1 MKASSLSFFLET
13 PGASAHRARTLSRP
27 TSKMTMKRKRP
38 GSGGT
43 TKLAICTAIVGALAL
58 GLLEISVPFQSSYR
72 IGRRLSGVVDQQY
85 LDVNGGCEIKR
96 PANPPHSVQ
105 PTWAASYPGSGAKL
119 SWNLITALSG
129 LPTTDDRRINGL
141 DWHKVISVKTHFPTR
156 RTVDVSSID
165 KIHFPRA
172 LLILRHPKDAIP
184 SYHNHLYEKQNGIA
198 EHSTRAPLGD
208 WIRWRDAN
216 FYEQMEEWKSHIEY
230 WLDTYPNGGLD
241 GDRLVVTYEGIT
253 DDIYGPTHA
262 HALARFLGKS
272 EGVDT
277 VELDEGKVACVWR
290 RIVKYKDIA
299 ADGEL
304 DGGKKTKRRRLGNNL
319 RNLSGSLYRRS
330 SRRRKTKERKQV
342 DPSSHRSGDSF
353 RPYTNEQLDYMI
365 EGLEHLRMKYM
376 ERNDDIVMVLE
387 SYLDVTRF
395 FRAVNG
401 GSGQTDPNTIFQSLI
416 DT

>member
-1 MKASSLSFFLET
+1 
-13 PGASAHRARTLSRP
+13 
-27 TSKMTMKRKRP
+27 MTATTALAGMKRKRP
-38 GSGGT
+38 ISGGGT
-43 TKLAICTAIVGALAL
+43 TKLAICTALAGALAL
-58 GLLEISVPFQSSYR
+58 GLLEISIVPFFRSDYHR
-72 IGRRLSGVVDQQY
+72 DGVGRRLASIDRQCNFDTNG
-85 LDVNGGCEIKR
+85 GGCEIKR

-141 DWHKVISVKTHFPTR
+141 DWHKVISVKTHYPTR

-198 EHSTRAPLGD
+198 EHSTRAPLDD
-208 WIRWRDAN
+208 WIQWRDDN
-216 FYEQMEEWKSHIEY
+216 FFEQMEEWARHTEY
-230 WLDTYPNGGLD
+230 WLDAYPNGGLE

-253 DDIYGPTHA
+253 DDLFGPTHA
-262 HALARFLGKS
+262 HALARFLDKS

-299 ADGEL
+299 AEEGRGTETK
-304 DGGKKTKRRRLGNNL
+304 GTNKRRLRNRL
-319 RNLSGSLYRRS
+319 RNLGSNLHRRS
-330 SRRRKTKERKQV
+330 SRRRKTKEKRLV
-342 DPSSHRSGDSF
+342 DPSSQREGESF
-353 RPYTNEQLDYMI
+353 RPYTNEQLDFMA
-365 EGLEHLRMKYM
+365 EKLEYLRTKYIK
-376 ERNDDIVMVLE
+376 RSDDIVTVLE
-387 SYLDVTRF
+387 SYLDVTRL
-395 FRAVNG
+395 FRAVN
-401 GSGQTDPNTIFQSLI
+401 GSGQTDPTKIFDTLI
-416 DT
+416 N